1 MMGCSNNLDLTF
13 AYLHKFKVK
22 FIKEVKMVITGN
34 QDLGV
39 GIFFWVSGMDVA
51 SLVTC

>member
-13 AYLHKFKVK
+13 AYLHKLKVK